1 MSDISFVYVSGTLD
15 RAMGQTKKKVVA
27 RRHLVCGNCAS
38 WIHLETSGC
47 EKKWADTRA
56 EGFVFTCK
64 GCTEVAVLVKE
75 VSGLKQMMEDM
86 KETVAG
92 LHLEDKG
99 AETGSRVT
107 TTGVSQDRE
116 ETAGNSRKEDTDTGI
131 EDKGEGRTEDRTEIC
146 AGMMTGV
153 SQDREETDGNRIS
166 EDTDTGIEDEGEGR
180 TEERTE
186 ICAGTR
192 LMATHAYTKNQ
203 ESPIGKEI
211 DLQQWDTLIFK
222 RGHTENENWSLVQD
236 RTGQVGYVPAGFL
249 VVILDTTTEEQESDT
264 TKKGQEN
271 STEENRIGQEEN
283 RIGQEG
289 ERRKSYSAAVIDG
302 RKRNTTIYVG
312 DSIIRKTD
320 TRLNKGEDVVVCLPG
335 ARIEHVTERVEKI
348 VGRGNGGTILVHVGT
363 NNTDKEGTT
372 AIVEK
377 YRKLLKKTKQA
388 RLGQIILSGILP
400 ECGNRIQGYRNS
412 KRMAVNGMVERLCKE
427 EEVGYVDMW
436 DSFVGNEELYFRDG
450 LHLSGKGAAV
460 LAEGLS
466 GAVASGLGKVRYLN

>member
-1 MSDISFVYVSGTLD
+1 M
-15 RAMGQTKKKVVA
+15 
-27 RRHLVCGNCAS
+27 
-38 WIHLETSGC
+38 
-47 EKKWADTRA
+47 
-56 EGFVFTCK
+56 FTCK

-75 VSGLKQMMEDM
+75 VSGLKQVMEDM

-116 ETAGNSRKEDTDTGI
+116 ETAGNSRT
-131 EDKGEGRTEDRTEIC
+131 
-146 AGMMTGV
+146 
-153 SQDREETDGNRIS
+153 

-186 ICAGTR
+186 ICAGMMTGVSQDRDEIAGNSISEDTDTGIEDEGKGRTEERTEICAGTR
-192 LMATHAYTKNQ
+192 LMATNAYTKNQ

-222 RGHTENENWSLVQD
+222 GEHAENENWSLVQD
-236 RTGQVGYVPAGFL
+236 RTGQVAYAPAGFL

-271 STEENRIGQEEN
+271 STEENRIGQ
-283 RIGQEG
+283 GG

-302 RKRNTTIYVG
+302 IKRNTTIYVG

-320 TRLNKGEDVVVCLPG
+320 TRLSKGEDVVVCLPG

-348 VGRGNGGTILVHVGT
+348 MGRGNGGTILVHVGT

-377 YRKLLKKTKQA
+377 YRKLVKKTKQA

-400 ECGNRIQGYRNS
+400 VYGNRIHGYRNS

-427 EEVGYVDMW
+427 EDVGYVDMW
-436 DSFVGNEELYFRDG
+436 DSFVGE
-450 LHLSGKGAAV
+450 
-460 LAEGLS
+460 
-466 GAVASGLGKVRYLN
+466 